1 MSSFLMDY
9 AEHSNYIDVGN
20 QVFTRL
26 WQECFAFAF
35 LLAYDVCALPTVF
48 VYVGTLL
55 VYWSEYGP
63 KPFPVRRD
71 IIVCWSENC
80 PKPVFLYVGTLW
92 SRGTVF
98 LYVGTLW
105 SRWTVFLYVGTLWS
119 LGTVGASFDQSCNGY
134 LYIRIAR

>member
-1 MSSFLMDY
+1 MNKAGN

-26 WQECFAFAF
+26 WQECFALAF

-71 IIVCWSENC
+71 IIVYWSEYC

-105 SRWTVFLYVGTLWS
+105 SRGTVFLYVGTLWS
-119 LGTVGASFDQSCNGY
+119 RGTVGASFDQSCNGY
-134 LYIRIAR
+134 LYSRIAR